1 MIQLRQG
8 APPALA
14 NRRVRMNER
23 GQAASFRVPT
33 ERREQRGGW
42 KGRWRREAAKEER
55 VEGGKDEGEQ
65 VEEGCEN
72 DGSNKEKTGRIS
84 RTD

>member
-1 MIQLRQG
+1 M
-8 APPALA
+8 
-14 NRRVRMNER
+14 RR
-23 GQAASFRVPT
+23 G
-33 ERREQRGGW
+33 